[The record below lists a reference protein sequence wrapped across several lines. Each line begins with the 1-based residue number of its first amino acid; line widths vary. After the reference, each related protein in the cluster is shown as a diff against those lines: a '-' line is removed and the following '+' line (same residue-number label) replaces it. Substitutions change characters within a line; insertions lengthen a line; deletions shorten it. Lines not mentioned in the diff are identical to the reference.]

1 MSKILKNWFYKKLET
16 KRIGIR
22 KKKKTWSSPSF
33 KRSWI
38 NLIWASHGIISEIK
52 RIWQRYREKWK
63 DLKDLALEK
72 LMKSR
77 VLTWKNIQTL
87 NSLNFWS
94 LIGKTR
100 GSRAK
105 LGEFW
110 WRKSRNWEKVKVT
123 IWEWCKKRWS
133 RWKPSS
139 LTWTGFMSW
148 SWGAEKPLI
157 SIMLVLKQ
165 NCILKINFSI
175 MTLIKSMIFCN
186 GPFNNC

>member
-1 MSKILKNWFYKKLET
+1 
-16 KRIGIR
+16 
-22 KKKKTWSSPSF
+22 
-33 KRSWI
+33 
-38 NLIWASHGIISEIK
+38 
-52 RIWQRYREKWK
+52 
-63 DLKDLALEK
+63 
-72 LMKSR
+72 
-77 VLTWKNIQTL
+77 
-87 NSLNFWS
+87 
-94 LIGKTR
+94 
-100 GSRAK
+100 
-105 LGEFW
+105 
-110 WRKSRNWEKVKVT
+110 VT